1 MTIENVLI
9 IYGIVLILLVVI
21 DILLQRKVNGVI
33 DWIISLS
40 TNIAQLDRNVV
51 AKEDVASLKAD
62 IDTVKTEIVNVAK
75 RTEDYMT
82 QAGKLLE
89 EVRNLQ
95 EDLETLHKDY
105 NEFKK
110 QIEDTGY
117 FDDMKETAKIE
128 KSFVEGLANILSYD
142 GNIKGGKSK

>member
-40 TNIAQLDRNVV
+40 TNIVQLDRSVV

-62 IDTVKTEIVNVAK
+62 IDTVKT
-75 RTEDYMT
+75 
-82 QAGKLLE
+82 
-89 EVRNLQ
+89 
-95 EDLETLHKDY
+95 DLETLHKDY

>member
-40 TNIAQLDRNVV
+40 TNIVQLDRNVV

-62 IDTVKTEIVNVAK
+62 IDTVKT
-75 RTEDYMT
+75 
-82 QAGKLLE
+82 
-89 EVRNLQ
+89 
-95 EDLETLHKDY
+95 DLETLHKDY

-128 KSFVEGLANILSYD
+128 KSFVEGLASILSYD

>member
-40 TNIAQLDRNVV
+40 IKIAQLDRNVV

-62 IDTVKTEIVNVAK
+62 IDTVKT
-75 RTEDYMT
+75 
-82 QAGKLLE
+82 
-89 EVRNLQ
+89 
-95 EDLETLHKDY
+95 DLETLHKDY

>member
-62 IDTVKTEIVNVAK
+62 IDTVKT
-75 RTEDYMT
+75 
-82 QAGKLLE
+82 
-89 EVRNLQ
+89 
-95 EDLETLHKDY
+95 DLETLHKDY

>member
-40 TNIAQLDRNVV
+40 TKIAQLDRNVV

-62 IDTVKTEIVNVAK
+62 IDTVKT
-75 RTEDYMT
+75 
-82 QAGKLLE
+82 
-89 EVRNLQ
+89 
-95 EDLETLHKDY
+95 DLETLHKDY

>member
-21 DILLQRKVNGVI
+21 DILLQRKVNGVVDGVI

-40 TNIAQLDRNVV
+40 TNIEKQ
-51 AKEDVASLKAD
+51 
-62 IDTVKTEIVNVAK
+62 TG
-75 RTEDYMT
+75 DYMT
-82 QAGKLLE
+82 QAGELLE

-95 EDLETLHKDY
+95 EDLEALHKDY

-128 KSFVEGLANILSYD
+128 KSFVEGLASILSYD

>member
-40 TNIAQLDRNVV
+40 TNIVQLDRNVV

-62 IDTVKTEIVNVAK
+62 IDTVKTEIVN
-75 RTEDYMT
+75 
-82 QAGKLLE
+82 
-89 EVRNLQ
+89 LQ
-95 EDLETLHKDY
+95 
-105 NEFKK
+105 NRPG
-110 QIEDTGY
+110 I
-117 FDDMKETAKIE
+117 I
-128 KSFVEGLANILSYD
+128 
-142 GNIKGGKSK
+142 

>member
-40 TNIAQLDRNVV
+40 TNIVQLDRSVV

-62 IDTVKTEIVNVAK
+62 IDTVKT
-75 RTEDYMT
+75 
-82 QAGKLLE
+82 
-89 EVRNLQ
+89 
-95 EDLETLHKDY
+95 DLETLHKDY

-142 GNIKGGKSK
+142 GNMKGGKSK